1 MGQKRDKSGQ
11 AGRDRE
17 AQSPPGR
24 SQRHVE
30 PSQLEREKGQGAVS
44 ASFPTNAKLLRLFSV
59 NDNWVTY
66 LKSESIFSSPR

>member
-17 AQSPPGR
+17 AQSLPGR

-30 PSQLEREKGQGAVS
+30 LSQLEREKGRGAVS
-44 ASFPTNAKLLRLFSV
+44 ASFPTNTKLFACSQLMTR
-59 NDNWVTY
+59 DM
-66 LKSESIFSSPR
+66 